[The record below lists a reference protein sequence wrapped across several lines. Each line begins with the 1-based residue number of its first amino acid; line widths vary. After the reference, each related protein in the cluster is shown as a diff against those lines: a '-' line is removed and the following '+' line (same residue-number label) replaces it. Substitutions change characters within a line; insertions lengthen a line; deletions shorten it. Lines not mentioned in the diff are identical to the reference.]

1 MIRALYNGT
10 SGMSASQ
17 QALATISNNIANSQT
32 TAFKAQQTQFEEVF
46 YQQLKSP
53 SAPGAN
59 MAGTNP
65 SDVGNGV
72 RVGSISSNFAQGS
85 VTSTGGKTDV
95 AIQGDGFFVVGGAD
109 GGQPK
114 YTRAGNFEL
123 SKDSEL
129 VTKTGQYV
137 LGWNMS
143 DITGEISTGATLEPI
158 KLPIGN
164 VGDPKESTKATLT
177 GNLDRSVKVGDMY
190 GLQVPSWDRLGGQ
203 HDIDFNF
210 IKTGNDTFRYIA
222 IPNDQFVP
230 SAGIGK
236 AIMRPSAEI
245 APSVEKGEYTISTA
259 PSGTAGMSD
268 ITVTSPSGAVLLT
281 KSVSDVDQTVT
292 LDDGTNPWF
301 TVEFKGGAGTS
312 SAKITVAETGEV
324 QFDSVGG
331 VIQTTGSGVGGKPLL
346 SYTPKETGQTVNI
359 DVTFEGLTG
368 LSADNG
374 VKLTSTDGYTSS
386 TLVNYT
392 ITDGGALQGYY
403 DDGTIR
409 QIAQIATATFPNVSG
424 LTREGSGLYVT
435 TPNSGNA
442 DVGVPGTGSRSNVK
456 SQSIESSNVD
466 LAQEFVDM
474 ISVQKLFQANTK
486 VITSA
491 QEILNN
497 VIQLIR

>member
-32 TAFKAQQTQFEEVF
+32 TAFKSQQTQFEEIF
-46 YQQLKSP
+46 YQQMKSP
-53 SAPGAN
+53 SSPGASLS
-59 MAGTNP
+59 GTNP

-72 RVGSISSNFAQGS
+72 RVGAITSNFAQGS
-85 VTSTGGKTDV
+85 VTSTAGKTDV
-95 AIQGDGFFVVGGAD
+95 AIQGEGFFIVGGAK
-109 GGQPK
+109 GELPK

-123 SKDSEL
+123 SKDNEL
-129 VTKTGQYV
+129 VTKTGHYV
-137 LGWNMS
+137 MGWNMS
-143 DITGEISTGATLEPI
+143 NITGEISTGASLEPI
-158 KLPIGN
+158 KLPIGQA
-164 VGDPKESTKATLT
+164 GDPKESTKATLT
-177 GNLDRSVKVGDMY
+177 GNLDRSVEVGTTY

-222 IPNDQFVP
+222 VPTDQFQP

-236 AIMRPSAEI
+236 AIMRPTAEI
-245 APSVEKGEYTISTA
+245 AGLLQKGEYSINTA
-259 PSGTAGMSD
+259 PSGTAGMSE
-268 ITVTSPSGAVLLT
+268 ITVLDPTGAVVLT
-281 KSVSDVDQTVT
+281 KTVSDVDQTVT

-312 SAKITVAETGEV
+312 SAKVTVAETGDI

-331 VIQTTGSGVGGKPLL
+331 IIQTTGSGVAGKPLL
-346 SYTPKETGQTVNI
+346 TYTPQETGQPVNI
-359 DVTFEGLTG
+359 DITFEGLTG

-374 VKLTSTDGYTSS
+374 VSLKSTDGYTSS

-403 DDGTIR
+403 NDGTIR
-409 QIAQIATATFPNVSG
+409 QIAQIATATFANVAG
-424 LTREGSGLYVT
+424 LTREGSGYYVT
-435 TPNSGNA
+435 TPNSGTA
-442 DVGVPGTGSRSNVK
+442 DVGIPGTGSRSNVK
-456 SQSIESSNVD
+456 SQSLESSNVD